1 VVDPDRGKLPSTG
14 EKGANPFRP
23 EHEGYLVDAA
33 KRERLAA
40 EKLEALA
47 TEARREGWKWVEIL
61 PTAATAFF
69 AR

>member
-1 VVDPDRGKLPSTG
+1 
-14 EKGANPFRP
+14 
-23 EHEGYLVDAA
+23 VDAA

-40 EKLEALA
+40 EKLEALT
-47 TEARREGWKWVEIL
+47 TEVRREGWKWVEIL